1 LKYSADLVQ
10 LRARHTSGDL
20 IVEVIDTGRGIPTD
34 ELSMVTEEL
43 YRGSNVHEVQ
53 GSGLGLSMVE
63 RIISRHLGR
72 LELRS
77 RSGKGTIAMVQ
88 LPYEQIENR

>member
-1 LKYSADLVQ
+1 M
-10 LRARHTSGDL
+10 
-20 IVEVIDTGRGIPTD
+20 IDTGHGIPTN
-34 ELSMVTEEL
+34 ELPMVTEEP

-53 GSGLGLSMVE
+53 GSGLGLSMVQ
-63 RIISRHLGR
+63 RIISRHAGR

-77 RSGKGTIAMVQ
+77 RSGKGTIATVQ